1 VRYLFI
7 ATDGTLEYSTDED
20 KDNDYYYGI
29 VEPIG
34 FESTWL
40 QNENDVKKLAN
51 WIKEKV
57 PGVANN
63 SIYLI
68 DEDDDFKLV
77 YDKGI
82 AMFDLTVK
90 KGILVSESIKLSS
103 SLTKNKEDLT
113 RVIELLIHKLNE
125 PNRNNSSSL

>member
-1 VRYLFI
+1 MNIKKIIDSFDVLDEKGELRKFNHVSESKFEKYERTISRNIGSFRY
-7 ATDGTLEYSTDED
+7 
-20 KDNDYYYGI
+20 
-29 VEPIG
+29 P
-34 FESTWL
+34 
-40 QNENDVKKLAN
+40 N

-57 PGVANN
+57 PGVADN
-63 SIYLI
+63 STYLI
-68 DEDDDFKLV
+68 DEDDDFKLL

-90 KGILVSESIKLSS
+90 KGLLVSESIQLSS

>member
-1 VRYLFI
+1 MNIKKIIDSFDVL
-7 ATDGTLEYSTDED
+7 D
-20 KDNDYYYGI
+20 KGELKKFNHVTESKFEKYEKTISRNI
-29 VEPIG
+29 VSFLYPNYITQK
-34 FESTWL
+34 F
-40 QNENDVKKLAN
+40 
-51 WIKEKV
+51 

-68 DEDDDFKLV
+68 DEDDDFKLI

>member
-1 VRYLFI
+1 MNIKKIIDSFDVLDEKGELKKFNHVSESKFEKYEKTINRNIGSFLYPNYVTQKFPAI
-7 ATDGTLEYSTDED
+7 AD
-20 KDNDYYYGI
+20 
-29 VEPIG
+29 
-34 FESTWL
+34 
-40 QNENDVKKLAN
+40 
-51 WIKEKV
+51 
-57 PGVANN
+57 N

-68 DEDDDFKLV
+68 DEDDDFKLI

>member
-1 VRYLFI
+1 MNIKKIIDSFDVLDEKGELKKFNHVSESKFEKYEKTINRNIGSFLYPNYVTQKFPAI
-7 ATDGTLEYSTDED
+7 AD
-20 KDNDYYYGI
+20 
-29 VEPIG
+29 
-34 FESTWL
+34 
-40 QNENDVKKLAN
+40 
-51 WIKEKV
+51 
-57 PGVANN
+57 N

-68 DEDDDFKLV
+68 DEDDDFKLI

-90 KGILVSESIKLSS
+90 KGLLSESIKLSS

>member
-1 VRYLFI
+1 MNIKKIIDSFDVLDEKGELKKFNHVSESKFEKYEKTISRNIGSFLYPNYVTQKFPAI
-7 ATDGTLEYSTDED
+7 AD
-20 KDNDYYYGI
+20 
-29 VEPIG
+29 
-34 FESTWL
+34 
-40 QNENDVKKLAN
+40 
-51 WIKEKV
+51 
-57 PGVANN
+57 N

-68 DEDDDFKLV
+68 DEDDDFKLI

-103 SLTKNKEDLT
+103 SLTKNKEDLK

-125 PNRNNSSSL
+125 PNRNHSSSL

>member
-1 VRYLFI
+1 MDKNKILNSFDIFDKYGDVEKCYHPLESKFEKYEKTINRNIGSFLYPNYVTQKFPAI
-7 ATDGTLEYSTDED
+7 AD
-20 KDNDYYYGI
+20 
-29 VEPIG
+29 
-34 FESTWL
+34 
-40 QNENDVKKLAN
+40 
-51 WIKEKV
+51 
-57 PGVANN
+57 N

-68 DEDDDFKLV
+68 DEDDDFKLL

-90 KGILVSESIKLSS
+90 KGLLVSESIKLSS

>member
-1 VRYLFI
+1 MNIKKIIDSFDIFDNNGDIEKFHHL
-7 ATDGTLEYSTDED
+7 LES
-20 KDNDYYYGI
+20 K
-29 VEPIG
+29 
-34 FESTWL
+34 FEKYEQTISVNVGSFKYPNYVT
-40 QNENDVKKLAN
+40 K
-51 WIKEKV
+51 KV
-57 PGVANN
+57 PGIANN

-68 DEDDDFKLV
+68 EEDDDFKLV

-103 SLTKNKEDLT
+103 SLIKNKEDLT

-125 PNRNNSSSL
+125 PNRNHSSSF

>member
-1 VRYLFI
+1 MNIKKIIDSFDVLDEKGELKKFNHVSESKFEKYEKPINRNIGSFLYPNYVTQKI
-7 ATDGTLEYSTDED
+7 PVITD
-20 KDNDYYYGI
+20 
-29 VEPIG
+29 
-34 FESTWL
+34 
-40 QNENDVKKLAN
+40 
-51 WIKEKV
+51 
-57 PGVANN
+57 N

-68 DEDDDFKLV
+68 DEDEDFKLI

>member
-1 VRYLFI
+1 MDIKKIIDSFDVLDEKGKLKKFSHITESKFEKYEKIINRNIGSFI
-7 ATDGTLEYSTDED
+7 YPNYVTQKFPA
-20 KDNDYYYGI
+20 I
-29 VEPIG
+29 V
-34 FESTWL
+34 
-40 QNENDVKKLAN
+40 D
-51 WIKEKV
+51 
-57 PGVANN
+57 N

-68 DEDDDFKLV
+68 EEDDDFRLI

-125 PNRNNSSSL
+125 PNRNNTSSL

>member
-1 VRYLFI
+1 MDIKKIIDSFDVL
-7 ATDGTLEYSTDED
+7 DE
-20 KDNDYYYGI
+20 KGELKKFNHVSESKFEKYEKTINRNIGSFLYPNYVTQKFPAI
-29 VEPIG
+29 V
-34 FESTWL
+34 
-40 QNENDVKKLAN
+40 D
-51 WIKEKV
+51 
-57 PGVANN
+57 N

-68 DEDDDFKLV
+68 DEDDDFKLI

-90 KGILVSESIKLSS
+90 KGLLVSESIKLSS

>member
-1 VRYLFI
+1 MNIKKIIDSFDVVDEKGELKKFNHVSESKLEKYEKTISRNIGSFLYPNYVTQKFPAI
-7 ATDGTLEYSTDED
+7 AD
-20 KDNDYYYGI
+20 
-29 VEPIG
+29 
-34 FESTWL
+34 
-40 QNENDVKKLAN
+40 
-51 WIKEKV
+51 
-57 PGVANN
+57 N

-68 DEDDDFKLV
+68 DEDDDFKLI

-90 KGILVSESIKLSS
+90 KGILVSESIKLSL

>member
-1 VRYLFI
+1 MDIDKIIDSFDIFDNYGDIEKFHHL
-7 ATDGTLEYSTDED
+7 LES
-20 KDNDYYYGI
+20 K
-29 VEPIG
+29 
-34 FESTWL
+34 FEKYEQTISV
-40 QNENDVKKLAN
+40 NVGSFKYPNYVKKR
-51 WIKEKV
+51 V
-57 PGVANN
+57 PGIADN

-68 DEDDDFKLV
+68 TEDDDFRLI

-82 AMFDLTVK
+82 AMFDLTIR

-125 PNRNNSSSL
+125 PSRNNSSSL

>member
-1 VRYLFI
+1 MDIKKIIDSFDVLDEKGELKKFNHVTESKFEKYEKTISRNIGSFLYPNYVTQKFPAI
-7 ATDGTLEYSTDED
+7 AD
-20 KDNDYYYGI
+20 
-29 VEPIG
+29 
-34 FESTWL
+34 
-40 QNENDVKKLAN
+40 
-51 WIKEKV
+51 
-57 PGVANN
+57 N

-68 DEDDDFKLV
+68 DEDDDFKLL

-90 KGILVSESIKLSS
+90 KGLLVSESIKLSS
-103 SLTKNKEDLT
+103 SLVRNKEDLT